1 MDPPGQLKQVHE
13 LLVPGPRLP
22 PPLPSS
28 DLNASVAI
36 LAESGDWFEFANSAL
51 LSSDIPT
58 GCISAQLAADLG
70 LTRVRAQPK
79 GFWTPRGRVESEWYA
94 PVWCQ
99 VKAWD
104 LPPLL
109 IVLPILDQANALPM
123 GTTIGFG
130 KDFIEHCFGEPWSGM
145 PHWP

>member
-1 MDPPGQLKQVHE
+1 MPLS
-13 LLVPGPRLP
+13 LFWPRAGIG
-22 PPLPSS
+22 SS
-28 DLNASVAI
+28 LRT
-36 LAESGDWFEFANSAL
+36 LAL

-79 GFWTPRGRVESEWYA
+79 GFWTPRGRVESEWHV

-99 VKAWD
+99 VKLWD

-109 IVLPILDQANALPM
+109 IILPILDQANALPM
-123 GTTIGFG
+123 GTTIVFG
-130 KDFIEHCFGEPWSGM
+130 KDFIEHGLASLGLECLIGSDKAAFGKVPGPGSPGCVTRDGDGWY
-145 PHWP
+145 